1 MAYHFVNLAT
11 SFGLKLDSNRPT
23 RLTVLGGLV
32 RQSQPKNHK
41 SRTFWSTE
49 LATWSLRGI
58 FWNLLPP
65 LSRHSL
71 VLLFQQ
77 DVHLFHSHTSQ
88 RRTALQIQPV
98 CPEEFRP
105 NHDRNSSYNHGG
117 YRRGKGG
124 NLCLLSSGLH
134 SFRALQASRALR
146 EGPAVF
152 ESDPREDKVVDE

>member
-1 MAYHFVNLAT
+1 MAYQLVNLAT

-32 RQSQPKNHK
+32 RQSQPKNHEP
-41 SRTFWSTE
+41 FD
-49 LATWSLRGI
+49 LLVTWSSRGI
-58 FWNLLPP
+58 FWNPLPP

-88 RRTALQIQPV
+88 RRTVLEIQPV

-117 YRRGKGG
+117 YCRGKGG
-124 NLCLLSSGLH
+124 NLCLPSGGLH
-134 SFRALQASRALR
+134 SFRALQASGALR
-146 EGPAVF
+146 EGLAVF
-152 ESDPREDKVVDE
+152 ESDPREGKVVDE